1 MAPFRISTAKEGTP
15 KATRTSQAQARKD
28 DAPKFVRTESV
39 SPEGIEVVNFAPEDK
54 PHTPLGADE
63 FGMPILPV
71 PAKVVLVVPI
81 YGTDSD
87 SANTPEEVVPA
98 LNPEPSTVAV
108 VTEDGLV
115 EVPTAKSEKP
125 VKKAKAI
132 KTKSA
137 PAKRRDWQ

>member
-1 MAPFRISTAKEGTP
+1 MAPFRISAAKEGTP
-15 KATRTSQAQARKD
+15 KATRTSRAQARKD

-54 PHTPLGADE
+54 PHAPLGADE

-81 YGTDSD
+81 SRTDSD

-108 VTEDGLV
+108 VTEDGL
-115 EVPTAKSEKP
+115 ARFLRRSRKSR
-125 VKKAKAI
+125 
-132 KTKSA
+132 SR
-137 PAKRRDWQ
+137 KRKR